1 MKPLER
7 PVIIVD
13 EEPEEDKLFVIL
25 SHRNSAYLKV
35 SPAKAAATP
44 NSPSLTNG
52 AHRFKQV
59 PLFSLACS
67 SLYIANLIET
77 V

>member
-44 NSPSLTNG
+44 NSPSLTHG

-59 PLFSLACS
+59 QPFSVACDILFCVL
-67 SLYIANLIET
+67 LT